1 MSNKINSFF
10 NYDVKLS
17 SGKNIT
23 IYRVAE
29 VSYTNWSEL
38 LLFANIFVLCLSFTL
53 YALNQIILY
62 FLFFLFL
69 TFFNIKNLKTYVK
82 KLNHLSNFININ
94 AKIKS
99 LWIEEY
105 NIKGAHI
112 ACLKINYK
120 YNYNNEQYI
129 SENIS
134 IFENQLCSYKLD
146 KIITWADEFQNE
158 TIETWLNPYKPEESV
173 LMKHPN
179 KKVQYIYH
187 ANKIFMLLHI
197 GIVLLLLIGWLI

>member
-1 MSNKINSFF
+1 MFKFYFICTKSN
-10 NYDVKLS
+10 
-17 SGKNIT
+17 NI
-23 IYRVAE
+23 I
-29 VSYTNWSEL
+29 
-38 LLFANIFVLCLSFTL
+38 
-53 YALNQIILY
+53 

-134 IFENQLCSYKLD
+134 FS
-146 KIITWADEFQNE
+146 II
-158 TIETWLNPYKPEESV
+158 
-173 LMKHPN
+173 
-179 KKVQYIYH
+179 
-187 ANKIFMLLHI
+187 
-197 GIVLLLLIGWLI
+197 